1 MATCANCSND
11 AVYTYQPGPEFSIH
25 YCPYHLPKF
34 LTRTENPAV
43 VLYKEE
49 VKITDSQNLIDV
61 FKGKSKKSRKSLIID
76 ANTKTP

>member
-49 VKITDSQNLIDV
+49 EVKVTET
-61 FKGKSKKSRKSLIID
+61 KTSKKKSSE
-76 ANTKTP
+76 AVAEESN

>member
-34 LTRTENPAV
+34 LTRTENPPV

-49 VKITDSQNLIDV
+49 EVKVTET
-61 FKGKSKKSRKSLIID
+61 KTSKKKSSE
-76 ANTKTP
+76 AVAEESN

>member
-1 MATCANCSND
+1 MATCANCSKD

-49 VKITDSQNLIDV
+49 EEVKVTET
-61 FKGKSKKSRKSLIID
+61 KTSKKKSSE
-76 ANTKTP
+76 AVAEESN